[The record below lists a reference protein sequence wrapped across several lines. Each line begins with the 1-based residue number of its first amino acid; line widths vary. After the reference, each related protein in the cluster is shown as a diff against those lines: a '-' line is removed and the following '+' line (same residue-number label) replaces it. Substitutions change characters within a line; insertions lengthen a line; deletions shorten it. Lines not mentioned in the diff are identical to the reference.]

1 MKGETGLNI
10 KEYAAQQAPQ
20 AQEPQQAQ
28 EALTV
33 AQLADRMQA
42 EKLSSLMDSTTAA
55 IEVETPPADLLRI
68 ITAALYGASS
78 TQAAAVAQLI
88 EQDKRPGG
96 YEHQLAGMRERKRL
110 LKKQLKQLE
119 ELTKATA
126 DAIAQIEQEERSI
139 TLDGSRAAAID
150 AALLEVMAFSK
161 RTLIEPQADL
171 LEDAAQLYQQYK
183 GNPAAM
189 GLLHGCLVDL
199 TRRAYTA
206 GAFDLVQMQEYQKLK
221 EQVAAAVES

>member
-1 MKGETGLNI
+1 MNI

-110 LKKQLKQLE
+110 LKKQLKQLQKQKLKHSYIFGIYE
-119 ELTKATA
+119 KESL
-126 DAIAQIEQEERSI
+126 
-139 TLDGSRAAAID
+139 
-150 AALLEVMAFSK
+150 K
-161 RTLIEPQADL
+161 RTLFFTNFL
-171 LEDAAQLYQQYK
+171 L
-183 GNPAAM
+183 
-189 GLLHGCLVDL
+189 
-199 TRRAYTA
+199 
-206 GAFDLVQMQEYQKLK
+206 FI
-221 EQVAAAVES
+221 